1 MALRMVCA
9 CLCVCVR
16 LCVSMHISQ
25 QKGYKIMSQEHLW
38 VKKFL
43 SSARVQNGGK
53 KDTLGATIVNSASQF
68 DFANN
73 TQTNWQHELNNRAVN
88 VTAAVLRNMII
99 CCHQYLEISWPS
111 LIMPDINYTMY
122 LWKAHNFFAL
132 FTLLS
137 FCYSAWW
144 LICMLLLVVIV
155 QWNVTVLTMC

>member
-1 MALRMVCA
+1 MSLEQGEKTLGINNWKFNQDGFKDGVRLSVCV
-9 CLCVCVR
+9 CVCVR

-73 TQTNWQHELNNRAVN
+73 TQTN
-88 VTAAVLRNMII
+88 
-99 CCHQYLEISWPS
+99 
-111 LIMPDINYTMY
+111 
-122 LWKAHNFFAL
+122 
-132 FTLLS
+132 
-137 FCYSAWW
+137 
-144 LICMLLLVVIV
+144 
-155 QWNVTVLTMC
+155 